1 MSLRDKNQPQ
11 NKSMTNAITTSNQY
25 SVSDFLQTQNEVPM
39 SRSLTKVD
47 GLQYD
52 HKDEDE
58 IPEKDRKGH
67 VDPYQKPA
75 EVSLLFSKTSYPGE
89 ENCPCV
95 ISNCK
100 PGFLISL
107 REKRSS
113 VDSETR
119 VSGTSWR
126 ISHRSSPSQR
136 FL

>member
-11 NKSMTNAITTSNQY
+11 NKSMTNAVTASNQY
-25 SVSDFLQTQNEVPM
+25 SVTDILLTNNEDPR

-67 VDPYQKPA
+67 VGPYQNPA
-75 EVSLLFSKTSYPGE
+75 EVSLLLSKTSYSGG
-89 ENCPCV
+89 ENCPYV

-100 PGFLISL
+100 PGFLVSL

-113 VDSETR
+113 VDRETR
-119 VSGTSWR
+119 VSGTFRR
-126 ISHRSSPSQR
+126 ISHRSSPS
-136 FL
+136 